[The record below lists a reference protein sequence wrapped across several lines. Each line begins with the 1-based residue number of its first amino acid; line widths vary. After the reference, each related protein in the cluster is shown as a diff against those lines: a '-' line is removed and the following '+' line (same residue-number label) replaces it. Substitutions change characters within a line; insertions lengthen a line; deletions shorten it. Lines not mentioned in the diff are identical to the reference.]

1 MLKTSEVQKITGL
14 SARQLQWWDERG
26 YVCPK
31 IERHRRLYN
40 DRQVRALAVISALKD
55 HGVPQTHVLKV
66 VDEDFWKMVALIPS
80 ATTCWLVWMYE
91 DERRLAYFST
101 PAGAAE
107 FAVKLKGPV
116 TIAELKTP

>member
-1 MLKTSEVQKITGL
+1 MLKTSDVQKITGL

-26 YVCPK
+26 YVRPK
-31 IERHRRLYN
+31 IERRRRLYD
-40 DRQVRALAVISALKD
+40 DRQVRALAVLSALKD

-66 VDEDFWKMVALIPS
+66 VDGDFWKMVALIPS

-107 FAVKLKGPV
+107 FAVKLKSPV